1 MQDSKNEDLNDLI
14 REFSFQI
21 LQEPISISAN
31 DFFGI
36 EYQLLS
42 SMAAAS
48 ITFLVVLVQFEISTN
63 TPPSISSP

>member
-1 MQDSKNEDLNDLI
+1 MQTRFLGSDLHRIMQDSKNEDLNDLI

-42 SMAAAS
+42 SVK
-48 ITFLVVLVQFEISTN
+48 TKPRTELN
-63 TPPSISSP
+63 

>member
-31 DFFGI
+31 DFFEI

-42 SMAAAS
+42 SVR
-48 ITFLVVLVQFEISTN
+48 TK
-63 TPPSISSP
+63 PSAEQKLDKHC